1 MRLTPEIYEA
11 QPGDVQLR
19 AIPETQEVEFAFLPT
34 GFVTRMSIE
43 ESLDLNRQLLDV
55 LRATPYG
62 ATEEFRNLESSHLET
77 VQYINGAR
85 RVQ

>member
-11 QPGDVQLR
+11 QPGTCSCGR
-19 AIPETQEVEFAFLPT
+19 SPKTQEVEFAFLPT

-62 ATEEFRNLESSHLET
+62 ATEEFRNLESSYLET